1 MTSFSRFRK
10 RSHATRQLRFCFAG
24 ASLKDIPP
32 LLRRSSTSTSTTS
45 SPLPTLTLQGSLPI
59 ACAAS
64 GKASKT
70 GRGTRAAKAFAIRYA
85 SLAWAVAPGCICS
98 QATAR
103 GTREWSRDPEQLP
116 PLLSFPAS
124 SACGPCSAPSPLLAM
139 SGWPRVGRSY
149 QQSCN
154 GFLWGICDLPRD
166 RLLRTLVANRIHG
179 ASGIHILQTVRYRE
193 IPNICD
199 FPGGPGGDCIP

>member
-64 GKASKT
+64 GKASKRGEAPGQPKPGCLAAFVRRRLLEARAS
-70 GRGTRAAKAFAIRYA
+70 GRGT
-85 SLAWAVAPGCICS
+85 LNNC
-98 QATAR
+98 
-103 GTREWSRDPEQLP
+103 
-116 PLLSFPAS
+116 LLSS
-124 SACGPCSAPSPLLAM
+124 PSPLLLPAGPAPPLLL
-139 SGWPRVGRSY
+139 SSLCRGGRGWGAHISNRATV
-149 QQSCN
+149 SC
-154 GFLWGICDLPRD
+154 GVSVICQGTDCFEHLLPTESTARAEFTYC
-166 RLLRTLVANRIHG
+166 R
-179 ASGIHILQTVRYRE
+179 
-193 IPNICD
+193 P
-199 FPGGPGGDCIP
+199 

>member
-64 GKASKT
+64 GKASTRGEAPGQPKHLLLDMHRSPGRWRLAAVVRRRLLEARAS
-70 GRGTRAAKAFAIRYA
+70 GRGT
-85 SLAWAVAPGCICS
+85 LNNC
-98 QATAR
+98 
-103 GTREWSRDPEQLP
+103 
-116 PLLSFPAS
+116 LLSS
-124 SACGPCSAPSPLLAM
+124 PSPLLLPAGPAPPLLL
-139 SGWPRVGRSY
+139 SSLCRGGRGWGAHISNRATV
-149 QQSCN
+149 SC
-154 GFLWGICDLPRD
+154 GVSVICQGTDCFEHLLPTESTAR
-166 RLLRTLVANRIHG
+166 A
-179 ASGIHILQTVRYRE
+179 
-193 IPNICD
+193 D
-199 FPGGPGGDCIP
+199 FTYCRP